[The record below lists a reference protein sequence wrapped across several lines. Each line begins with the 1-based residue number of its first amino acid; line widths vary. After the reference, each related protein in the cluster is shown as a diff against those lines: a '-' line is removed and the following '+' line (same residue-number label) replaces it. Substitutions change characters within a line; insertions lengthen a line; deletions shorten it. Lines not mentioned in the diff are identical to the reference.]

1 LKAARYSGHG
11 GPEVIRFEEVPDP
24 QIAPADLIVRVAA
37 CALNRLD
44 VVQRKGH
51 FTMPGYRLPHIA
63 GMDVAG
69 EIVEIGADVRGFREG
84 DRVVINPS
92 LTQVQGKSR
101 FSGMDDR
108 YGVLGVIGATVDGG
122 YAELCAVPAS
132 HVSRIPAQFSFEEA
146 ACIPTCYVTAWH
158 ALREIGRLM
167 AGETVLI
174 HAAGSG
180 VSSAGIQLAKK
191 LGATVLATARSDAK
205 LERARRLGASQVFNI
220 REGDV
225 AQWAREVTDGRGV
238 DMVFDHV
245 GPALW
250 QSSLAA
256 LRPRGRLVTCGAT
269 TGPHVTLELGRLHQM
284 GIQIIGADCYSYEE
298 FERVLSLYWEGGFER
313 SIDSEFS
320 LAEAGNAHRRME
332 SEDFSGRILL
342 KP

>member
-11 GPEVIRFEEVPDP
+11 GPEVIRYEDVPDP
-24 QIAPADLIVRVAA
+24 RIAPADVIVRVAA

-51 FTMPGYRLPHIA
+51 FTMPGYQLPHIA

-69 EIVEIGADVRGFREG
+69 EIVDTGADVRGIRVG

-92 LTQVQGKSR
+92 LTQVQGNSR
-101 FSGMDDR
+101 FLGMDDR
-108 YGVLGVIGATVDGG
+108 YGALGVIGATVDGG

-132 HVSRIPAQFSFEEA
+132 HVSHIPARFSFEEA

-158 ALREIGRLM
+158 ALREIGRLA

-191 LGATVLATARSDAK
+191 LGATVLATARSAAK
-205 LERARRLGASQVFNI
+205 LERARRLGASHVFNI

-225 AQWAREVTDGRGV
+225 AQWARELTDGRGV
-238 DMVFDHV
+238 DLVFDHV

-250 QSSLAA
+250 QSSLGA

-284 GIQIIGADCYSYEE
+284 GIQIIGADCYTYEE

-313 SIDSEFS
+313 SVDSEFP
-320 LAEAGNAHRRME
+320 LAEASEAHRRME
-332 SEDFSGRILL
+332 AEDFSGRILL

>member
-1 LKAARYSGHG
+1 VKAARYSGHG
-11 GPEVIRFEEVPDP
+11 GPEVIRYEDVPDP
-24 QIAPADLIVRVAA
+24 QIAPADVIVRVVA

-44 VVQRKGH
+44 VVQRNGH

-69 EIVEIGADVRGFREG
+69 EIVETGADVRGLAPG

-92 LTQVQGKSR
+92 LTQVKGNSR
-101 FSGMDDR
+101 FIGMDDR
-108 YGVLGVIGATVDGG
+108 YGALGVIGATVDGG

-132 HVSRIPAQFSFEEA
+132 HVSHIPVKFSFEEA
-146 ACIPTCYVTAWH
+146 ACVPTCFVTAWH
-158 ALREIGRLM
+158 ALREIGRL
-167 AGETVLI
+167 APGEMVLI

-191 LGATVLATARSDAK
+191 LGATVLATARSAAR
-205 LERARRLGASQVFNI
+205 LERARRLGASHVFNL

-238 DMVFDHV
+238 DLVFDHV

-250 QSSLAA
+250 QSSLGA

-269 TGPHVTLELGRLHQM
+269 SGPQVTLELGHLHQM
-284 GIQIIGADCYSYEE
+284 GIQIIGADCYTYEE
-298 FERVLSLYWEGGFER
+298 FERVLALYWEGAFECT
-313 SIDSEFS
+313 IDSEFP
-320 LAEAGNAHRRME
+320 LAAAGEAQHRME
-332 SEDFSGRILL
+332 TEDFSGRILL